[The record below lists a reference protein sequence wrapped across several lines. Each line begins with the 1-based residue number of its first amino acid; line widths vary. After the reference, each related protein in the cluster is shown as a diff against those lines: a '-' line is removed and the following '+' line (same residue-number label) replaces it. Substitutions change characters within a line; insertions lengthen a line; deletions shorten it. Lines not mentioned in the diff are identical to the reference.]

1 MTAERFHGTSW
12 GWVAAFMYP
21 SHSFCRSSV
30 MGRKKVVCQCDPP
43 QHADK
48 KGAVQHAAPKQL
60 LWLWVLWV
68 QLWVLLPL

>member
-1 MTAERFHGTSW
+1 
-12 GWVAAFMYP
+12 
-21 SHSFCRSSV
+21 